1 MTKLNLEATSREQE
15 IVKTYLEEN
24 ASETLAEKIN
34 NGTPVEKDGK
44 HLINR
49 KTLDGFMRY
58 ACDEARKL
66 VAKGASSACVEDKVV
81 FGWAIHYFEEDS
93 IEGTLY
99 NADGTKY
106 NPVRT
111 PASKP
116 TTTVKAVAKP
126 QPAPQMTLFDFM
138 EKEDGE
144 TAGMNVENTVENT
157 VENEPENEEEDE
169 LPSAEEIDEILAE
182 IDGEDG
188 ALKYPENIDM
198 ETGEIL
204 PAKAEKSESSVSP
217 YEPEA
222 LRILQGIFGDEMVLR

>member
-1 MTKLNLEATSREQE
+1 MTKLNLEATSREHE
-15 IVKTYLEEN
+15 IVKAYLEDN
-24 ASETLAEKIN
+24 ASEALAEKIN
-34 NGTPVEKDGK
+34 KGTPVEKDGK
-44 HLINR
+44 QLINR

-58 ACDEARKL
+58 ACDEAKKL
-66 VAKGASSACVEDKVV
+66 ASKGASSACVEDKVV

-99 NADGTKY
+99 NADGTEYK
-106 NPVRT
+106 PFRT
-111 PASKP
+111 TASKP
-116 TTTVKAVAKP
+116 TATVKAVAKP

-144 TAGMNVENTVENT
+144 TTGTN
-157 VENEPENEEEDE
+157 VENEPENEEEDD

-188 ALKYPENIDM
+188 TRRYPENVDM

-204 PAKAEKSESSVSP
+204 PANAEKSEPSDSP

-222 LRILQGIFGDEMVLR
+222 LRILQEIFGDEMVLR

>member
-15 IVKTYLEEN
+15 IVKAYLEEN

-44 HLINR
+44 QLINR

-66 VAKGASSACVEDKVV
+66 AAKGASSVCVEDKVV
-81 FGWAIHYFEEDS
+81 FGWAIHYFEEDG

-99 NADGTKY
+99 NADGTEYK
-106 NPVRT
+106 PFRT

-116 TTTVKAVAKP
+116 TTTVKAFAKP

-138 EKEDGE
+138 EKEDI
-144 TAGMNVENTVENT
+144 ENT
-157 VENEPENEEEDE
+157 VENEPENEEADE

-188 ALKYPENIDM
+188 ARKYPENIDM

-204 PAKAEKSESSVSP
+204 PAKAEKSEPSVSP

-222 LRILQGIFGDEMVLR
+222 LRILQEIFGDEMVLR

>member
-15 IVKTYLEEN
+15 IVKAYLEEN

-44 HLINR
+44 HFINR

-66 VAKGASSACVEDKVV
+66 AAKGASSACVEDKVV

-144 TAGMNVENTVENT
+144 MTETDVVNT
-157 VENEPENEEEDE
+157 VENEEEDD

-182 IDGEDG
+182 IDGENG
-188 ALKYPENIDM
+188 ARKHPENVDM

-204 PAKAEKSESSVSP
+204 PAKAEKSEPSDSL

-222 LRILQGIFGDEMVLR
+222 LRILQEIFGDEMVLR

>member
-15 IVKTYLEEN
+15 IVKAYLEEN
-24 ASETLAEKIN
+24 ASEMLAEKIN

-44 HLINR
+44 QLINR

-66 VAKGASSACVEDKVV
+66 AAKGASSACVEDIIV

-99 NADGTKY
+99 NADGTEYK
-106 NPVRT
+106 PVRT
-111 PASKP
+111 PASKL

-144 TAGMNVENTVENT
+144 TTGTN
-157 VENEPENEEEDE
+157 VENEPENEEEYD

-188 ALKYPENIDM
+188 ARRYPENVDM

-204 PAKAEKSESSVSP
+204 PLNAEKSEPSDSP

-222 LRILQGIFGDEMVLR
+222 LRILQEIFGDEMVLR

>member
-34 NGTPVEKDGK
+34 NGTSIEKDGK

-66 VAKGASSACVEDKVV
+66 AAKGASSACVEDKVV
-81 FGWAIHYFEEDS
+81 FGWAIHYFEEDG

-99 NADGTKY
+99 NADGTEY

-144 TAGMNVENTVENT
+144 MTETDVVNT
-157 VENEPENEEEDE
+157 VENEEEDD

-182 IDGEDG
+182 IDGENG
-188 ALKYPENIDM
+188 ARKHPENVDM

>member
-15 IVKTYLEEN
+15 IVKAYLEDN

-44 HLINR
+44 QLINR

-66 VAKGASSACVEDKVV
+66 AAKGASSACVEDKVV

-99 NADGTKY
+99 NADGTEYK
-106 NPVRT
+106 PVRT

-144 TAGMNVENTVENT
+144 TGETDV
-157 VENEPENEEEDE
+157 ENEEEDD

-182 IDGEDG
+182 IDSEDG
-188 ALKYPENIDM
+188 ARRYPENVDM

-204 PAKAEKSESSVSP
+204 PLNAEKSEPSDSP

-222 LRILQGIFGDEMVLR
+222 LRILQKIFGDEMVLR

>member
-15 IVKTYLEEN
+15 IVKAYLEDN
-24 ASETLAEKIN
+24 ASEALAEKIN
-34 NGTPVEKDGK
+34 KGTPVEKDGK
-44 HLINR
+44 QLINR

-58 ACDEARKL
+58 ACDEAKKL
-66 VAKGASSACVEDKVV
+66 AAKRASSACVEDKVV
-81 FGWAIHYFEEDS
+81 FGWAVHYFEEDS

-106 NPVRT
+106 KPVRT
-111 PASKP
+111 PANNP
-116 TTTVKAVAKP
+116 TTTVKAVAKS

-138 EKEDGE
+138 GKEDGE
-144 TAGMNVENTVENT
+144 TTETDVKNTAES
-157 VENEPENEEEDE
+157 EPENEEEDE

-188 ALKYPENIDM
+188 ARKYPENVDM

-204 PAKAEKSESSVSP
+204 PANAEKSEPSDSP

>member
-15 IVKTYLEEN
+15 IVKAYLEDN

-34 NGTPVEKDGK
+34 NGTPIEKDGK

-66 VAKGASSACVEDKVV
+66 AAKGASSACVEDKVV

-99 NADGTKY
+99 NADGTKHK
-106 NPVRT
+106 PVRT

-116 TTTVKAVAKP
+116 TTTVKAVTKP

-138 EKEDGE
+138 EKEDGKRQKQ
-144 TAGMNVENTVENT
+144 TSKTRSKTNPKTRKKTTFRA
-157 VENEPENEEEDE
+157 P
-169 LPSAEEIDEILAE
+169 
-182 IDGEDG
+182 
-188 ALKYPENIDM
+188 K
-198 ETGEIL
+198 
-204 PAKAEKSESSVSP
+204 KSTK
-217 YEPEA
+217 
-222 LRILQGIFGDEMVLR
+222 F

>member
-1 MTKLNLEATSREQE
+1 MSCTALVRIHLPATLQTMGAAYPGDVFENTGVLGCNHLEAVTVTEGSAYFSSQ
-15 IVKTYLEEN
+15 
-24 ASETLAEKIN
+24 
-34 NGTPVEKDGK
+34 DG
-44 HLINR
+44 L
-49 KTLDGFMRY
+49 
-58 ACDEARKL
+58 
-66 VAKGASSACVEDKVV
+66 
-81 FGWAIHYFEEDS
+81 
-93 IEGTLY
+93 LY

-144 TAGMNVENTVENT
+144 TTATDVENTG
-157 VENEPENEEEDE
+157 ENEPENEEEDD
-169 LPSAEEIDEILAE
+169 LPSADEIDEILAE

-188 ALKYPENIDM
+188 ARKYPENVDM

>member
-1 MTKLNLEATSREQE
+1 MTKLNLDASSSEQE
-15 IVKTYLEEN
+15 MVKVYLEDN

-34 NGTPVEKDGK
+34 NGTPIEKDGK
-44 HLINR
+44 QLINR

-66 VAKGASSACVEDKVV
+66 AAKGASSACVEDKTV

-106 NPVRT
+106 KPVRT
-111 PASKP
+111 PTSKP

-144 TAGMNVENTVENT
+144 TTETDVEIT
-157 VENEPENEEEDE
+157 VENEPENEEEDD
-169 LPSAEEIDEILAE
+169 LPSAEEIDEILAK
-182 IDGEDG
+182 IDGEDE
-188 ALKYPENIDM
+188 AREHPENIDM

-204 PAKAEKSESSVSP
+204 PAKAEKSEPSDSL

-222 LRILQGIFGDEMVLR
+222 LRILQEIFGDEMVLR